1 MYIAKKRIS
10 NKKRDFSI
18 FDNPLFHSIN
28 SDIDIADLVC
38 KYTGWKLAEN

>member
-1 MYIAKKRIS
+1 VNIAKDRIAK
-10 NKKRDFSI
+10 KKRDFSI

-38 KYTGWKLAEN
+38 RYT